1 MIIVSRKTKKIII
14 IKLMQKASVKCLKQL
29 NIVNYIEDSVSFKKV
44 TPVLYE
50 SNIGVVYISS
60 EEKIQRLI
68 DKIQLDTNK
77 FNGSRKRRNRCGIK
91 LRRKFEVIYLNE
103 YMGEE
108 IINYRSKITSSS
120 SKNLYKKIIE
130 LFEIDK
136 EEITEKD
143 AVRKLMVLLTKVSR
157 A

>member
-1 MIIVSRKTKKIII
+1 MIIVNRNNKKIII
-14 IKLMQKASVKCLKQL
+14 IKLIQKASVKCLKNL
-29 NIVNYIEDSVSFKKV
+29 NIVNYIEDSISFKKV

-60 EEKIQRLI
+60 EENIQMLI
-68 DKIQLDTNK
+68 DKIQSDTNK
-77 FNGSRKRRNRCGIK
+77 FNCSRKLRNRCGIK
-91 LRRKFEVIYLNE
+91 LRRKFEVIDLKE

-108 IINYRSKITSSS
+108 IIDYMRKITASS
-120 SKNLYKKIIE
+120 SKKLYKKIVE
-130 LFEIDK
+130 LFEVDK

-143 AVRKLMVLLTKVSR
+143 AVRKLMILLTKVSR

>member
-1 MIIVSRKTKKIII
+1 MMVVNKNTKKIIC

-60 EEKIQRLI
+60 EENIQRLI

-77 FNGSRKRRNRCGIK
+77 FNGSRKRRNRGGIK
-91 LRRKFEVIYLNE
+91 LRRKFEVIDLKE

-108 IINYRSKITSSS
+108 IIDYRRNITASS
-120 SKNLYKKIIE
+120 SKNLYKKIVE
-130 LFEIDK
+130 LFEVDK

>member
-1 MIIVSRKTKKIII
+1 MIVVNKNSKKIII
-14 IKLMQKASVKCLKQL
+14 IKLIQKASVKCLKQL

-60 EEKIQRLI
+60 EENIQMLI

-77 FNGSRKRRNRCGIK
+77 FNGSRKQRNRCGIK
-91 LRRKFEVIYLNE
+91 LRRKFEVIDLKE

-108 IINYRSKITSSS
+108 IIDYRRKITASS
-120 SKNLYKKIIE
+120 SKKLFKKIVE
-130 LFEIDK
+130 LFEVDK
-136 EEITEKD
+136 EEITEKE
-143 AVRKLMVLLTKVSR
+143 AVRKLMILLTKVSR
-157 A
+157 S

>member
-1 MIIVSRKTKKIII
+1 MIVVNKNTKKIIC
-14 IKLMQKASVKCLKQL
+14 IKLMQKASVKYLKQL
-29 NIVNYIEDSVSFKKV
+29 DIVNYIEDSVSFKKV
-44 TPVLYE
+44 APVLYE

-60 EEKIQRLI
+60 EENIQRLI

-91 LRRKFEVIYLNE
+91 LRRKFEVIDLKE

-108 IINYRSKITSSS
+108 IIDYRRNITASS

-130 LFEIDK
+130 LFEVDK

-143 AVRKLMVLLTKVSR
+143 AVRKLMILLTKVSR